1 MSLNEKKLKK
11 RINEYYL
18 REHERFDQ
26 KKEKKLERNILGYK
40 KNSFFLNE

>member
-1 MSLNEKKLKK
+1 MGSNEKKLKK
-11 RINEYYL
+11 LINEYYL

-26 KKEKKLERNILGYK
+26 KKRKNLERNILVYK